1 MKLVPVTTVGVE
13 EAVAVEVADMGEVVE
28 GEAVMD
34 VEEEDMV
41 AVDMEVDVVVVT
53 GEVVMEVVVMEA
65 VDMVEAEMED
75 MVVVDMEADAMEDT
89 EEDEV
94 AEDTVV
100 VVMGDTEEAEMVDT
114 EEAVMVDMVV
124 VDINSLQLLRLTLVY
139 SMKLSQH
146 LQTIWPDST
155 SALHFVFRKTEI
167 VFLPNFLIA
176 FFCLKF
182 VVMKLSLTLSMVC
195 GFS

>member
-1 MKLVPVTTVGVE
+1 
-13 EAVAVEVADMGEVVE
+13 
-28 GEAVMD
+28 
-34 VEEEDMV
+34 
-41 AVDMEVDVVVVT
+41 
-53 GEVVMEVVVMEA
+53 MEVVVMEEE
-65 VDMVEAEMED
+65 DMAEAEMED
-75 MVVVDMEADAMEDT
+75 MEEAEA
-89 EEDEV
+89 
-94 AEDTVV
+94 AEDTVA

-114 EEAVMVDMVV
+114 EEAVVVDMEVG
-124 VDINSLQLLRLTLVY
+124 DINGLQLLRLTLVY

-146 LQTIWPDST
+146 LQTIWPNST
-155 SALHFVFRKTEI
+155 SALHLVFRKTEI

>member
-1 MKLVPVTTVGVE
+1 
-13 EAVAVEVADMGEVVE
+13 
-28 GEAVMD
+28 
-34 VEEEDMV
+34 MV
-41 AVDMEVDVVVVT
+41 AVDMEVDVVVVVT

-75 MVVVDMEADAMEDT
+75 MVVVDMEVDAMEDT
-89 EEDEV
+89 EEAEV

-100 VVMGDTEEAEMVDT
+100 VVMGDT

-139 SMKLSQH
+139 FMKLSQH
-146 LQTIWPDST
+146 LQPIWPDST
-155 SALHFVFRKTEI
+155 STLHFVFRKTEI

>member
-1 MKLVPVTTVGVE
+1 MEDT
-13 EAVAVEVADMGEVVE
+13 
-28 GEAVMD
+28 
-34 VEEEDMV
+34 EED
-41 AVDMEVDVVVVT
+41 EV
-53 GEVVMEVVVMEA
+53 A

-114 EEAVMVDMVV
+114 EEAVMVDMLV

-146 LQTIWPDST
+146 LQTIWPDS
-155 SALHFVFRKTEI
+155 LHFVFRKTEI
-167 VFLPNFLIA
+167 VFLPNI
-176 FFCLKF
+176 
-182 VVMKLSLTLSMVC
+182 
-195 GFS
+195 

>member
-1 MKLVPVTTVGVE
+1 MG
-13 EAVAVEVADMGEVVE
+13 DM
-28 GEAVMD
+28 
-34 VEEEDMV
+34 
-41 AVDMEVDVVVVT
+41 
-53 GEVVMEVVVMEA
+53 
-65 VDMVEAEMED
+65 
-75 MVVVDMEADAMEDT
+75 

-94 AEDTVV
+94 VEDMVV
-100 VVMGDTEEAEMVDT
+100 VVMGDTEEV
-114 EEAVMVDMVV
+114 VMVDMAV

-176 FFCLKF
+176 FVCLKF

>member
-1 MKLVPVTTVGVE
+1 MGEDEMGDME
-13 EAVAVEVADMGEVVE
+13 EA
-28 GEAVMD
+28 EA
-34 VEEEDMV
+34 
-41 AVDMEVDVVVVT
+41 
-53 GEVVMEVVVMEA
+53 
-65 VDMVEAEMED
+65 AE
-75 MVVVDMEADAMEDT
+75 
-89 EEDEV
+89 
-94 AEDTVV
+94 
-100 VVMGDTEEAEMVDT
+100 DTEEAEMVDT
-114 EEAVMVDMVV
+114 EEAVMGDTVV

-155 SALHFVFRKTEI
+155 SALHFVLRKTEI

>member
-1 MKLVPVTTVGVE
+1 
-13 EAVAVEVADMGEVVE
+13 
-28 GEAVMD
+28 
-34 VEEEDMV
+34 
-41 AVDMEVDVVVVT
+41 
-53 GEVVMEVVVMEA
+53 MEA

-114 EEAVMVDMVV
+114 VV

-146 LQTIWPDST
+146 LQTIWLDLT
-155 SALHFVFRKTEI
+155 SALHFVFSGK
-167 VFLPNFLIA
+167 
-176 FFCLKF
+176 LK
-182 VVMKLSLTLSMVC
+182 LYL
-195 GFS
+195 

>member
-1 MKLVPVTTVGVE
+1 
-13 EAVAVEVADMGEVVE
+13 
-28 GEAVMD
+28 
-34 VEEEDMV
+34 
-41 AVDMEVDVVVVT
+41 
-53 GEVVMEVVVMEA
+53 
-65 VDMVEAEMED
+65 MED
-75 MVVVDMEADAMEDT
+75 MVVVDMEVDAMEDT

-94 AEDTVV
+94 AEDMVV
-100 VVMGDTEEAEMVDT
+100 VVMGDTEEAEMVGT

-176 FFCLKF
+176 FF
-182 VVMKLSLTLSMVC
+182 LSKICCDETLSDVVD
-195 GFS
+195 GVWILLILFEL